1 MIEIVVVVVVIVI
14 VMLIINSERMK
25 ADNDDAKKST
35 SKSKSKSKSSSNEDD
50 AKKSKGRDGG
60 KHICLCCLK
69 EVSTTLR
76 CSRCR
81 IALYCGTACQ
91 LKHWPAHKNICQDS
105 NTEDSDEK
113 LNMKALNSSKQGN
126 LIVHIITT
134 ITTNILTT
142 T

>member
-1 MIEIVVVVVVIVI
+1 MIEIIVVIVI
-14 VMLIINSERMK
+14 VMLIVNSERMK
-25 ADNDDAKKST
+25 ADNDDAKKS
-35 SKSKSKSKSSSNEDD
+35 KSKSKSRSNEDD
-50 AKKSKGRDGG
+50 AKKSKGMSIDGRGGG

-69 EVSTTLR
+69 DVSTTLR

-81 IALYCGTACQ
+81 IALYCGKACQ
-91 LKHWPAHKNICQDS
+91 LKHWPMHKNICQDS

-113 LNMKALNSSKQGN
+113 LSMKALNSSKQGN